1 MIGQKSFVFYCCV
14 FILSFSLTENLSAQ
28 DLNSIIASQ
37 ATVNCVSAQFAFTEG
52 PAINKHGDIFFTDQP
67 NNRIWKYS
75 TDGKLSVFLENAG
88 RSNGMYFN
96 NDGNLIAC
104 ADEKNQLWSINPDGK
119 VKVLLENF
127 KGHSFNGPNDV
138 WVDKRGGL
146 YFTDPFYQRKYN
158 SRTKTE
164 EHGENVYY
172 LPKGAKE
179 AILVDSNLVRPN
191 GIVGSSRKKNLYV
204 SDIEDKKIYKYRI
217 NKDGTLSDRKLFAT
231 HQSDGMTLDNK
242 GNLYAT
248 GKDVAVF
255 DKSGKLLG
263 TIPVTPSWTA
273 NVSFAGK
280 KRNILFITASKAIY
294 TLKMRVKGVK

>member
-1 MIGQKSFVFYCCV
+1 MIGQKSFAFYFCV
-14 FILSFSLTENLSAQ
+14 FISIFSLRGNLLAQ
-28 DLNSIIASQ
+28 DLKQLIAPQ
-37 ATVNCVSAQFAFTEG
+37 AVVNCVSAQFSFTEG
-52 PAINKHGDIFFTDQP
+52 PAINRQGDIFFTDQP

-75 TDGKLSVFLENAG
+75 TDGKLSIFLENAG
-88 RSNGMYFN
+88 RSNGMYFDQ
-96 NDGNLIAC
+96 DGNLIAC
-104 ADEKNQLWSINPDGK
+104 ADEKNQLWSIDPAGK
-119 VKVLLENF
+119 VKVLLDNF
-127 KGHSFNGPNDV
+127 EGHSFNGPNDV
-138 WVDKRGGL
+138 WVDKHGGL

-158 SRTKTE
+158 SRTKAE
-164 EHGENVYY
+164 ERGENVYY
-172 LPKGAKE
+172 LSKGAKE

-191 GIVGSSRKKNLYV
+191 GIVGSSRKRNLYV
-204 SDIEDKKIYKYRI
+204 SDIEERKIYKYRI
-217 NKDGTLSDRKLFAT
+217 NKNGTLSDRKLFAT

-263 TIPVTPSWTA
+263 TIPVSSSWTA

-294 TLKMRVKGVK
+294 TLKMRVKGVE